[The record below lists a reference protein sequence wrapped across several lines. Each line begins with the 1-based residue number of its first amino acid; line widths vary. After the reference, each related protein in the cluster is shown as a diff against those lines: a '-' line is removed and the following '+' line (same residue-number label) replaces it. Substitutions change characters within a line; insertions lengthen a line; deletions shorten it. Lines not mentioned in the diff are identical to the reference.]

1 MPELLRASNLSFSYA
16 DRPVL
21 REATLSLASGEI
33 VSLLGP
39 NGAGKTTLIRAL
51 LGHLRASGTIEWDG
65 KRLSSWSHRALAR
78 RVAYLPQTPTS
89 DAGQTVLEV
98 LRLGRAAYWTAF
110 GIETARDAQV
120 VDEVAA
126 TLDLRDLLDRSMD
139 ELSGGQRQRV
149 FVGRCLV
156 QEPAAMLLDEP
167 STFLDLK
174 HQVELC
180 ALLRKL
186 SREKQIAVLMASHDL
201 NLAAGFSD
209 RLMLLHDGT
218 IVATGNASEVLQPE
232 LLARVY
238 GVPIDRI
245 ERDGKSPIVFPIID
259 SP

>member
-1 MPELLRASNLSFSYA
+1 
-16 DRPVL
+16 
-21 REATLSLASGEI
+21 
-33 VSLLGP
+33 
-39 NGAGKTTLIRAL
+39 
-51 LGHLRASGTIEWDG
+51 
-65 KRLSSWSHRALAR
+65 
-78 RVAYLPQTPTS
+78 
-89 DAGQTVLEV
+89 
-98 LRLGRAAYWTAF
+98 
-110 GIETARDAQV
+110 
-120 VDEVAA
+120 
-126 TLDLRDLLDRSMD
+126 
-139 ELSGGQRQRV
+139 
-149 FVGRCLV
+149 
-156 QEPAAMLLDEP
+156 MLLDEP